1 MSDNPKKPISPKK
14 KVFPIIK
21 LKKPIIPRLPIKM
34 TNLQFPKMDL
44 SNSVFSDKITTDDDG
59 LSNNIYN
66 ITNNNSLD
74 TSNNIKTSKSTFLN
88 NYTNKNTSNIK
99 KPSLSSIDIKINNLL
114 NKIRMEREDRIQ
126 KNKLI
131 TGQNYKNFIS
141 KIDKN
146 QTNTKSRRH
155 ATYPYKS
162 PLNVIKN
169 KSAITANKSIGTDD
183 DNDVTKKTHDNAE
196 ENINNINDI
205 FRETSASLS
214 NIYNN
219 ISKDYLN
226 KYNNPHF
233 HGKYMS
239 TPEYIPFSHFTSN
252 NTVKNPLFIEKKKVV
267 IQVEIKNVADLL
279 KLIDDYPIKPDVE
292 YNINMGAIHKI
303 KEPLNEL
310 NDMIG
315 MNALKNSIVD
325 QIIYFVQELHI
336 SSDSKGDFMH
346 TCIYGPPGTGKT
358 EIAKIMGKIYSKMGI
373 LKKNK
378 FKKVTRADLIAGF
391 LGQTSLKTKEVISE
405 CLGGVLFIDEAYA
418 LGNREKRDSFAK
430 ECIDTI
436 CEALSDHKEDLMVII
451 AGYKEDLQKCF
462 FAYNQG
468 LDSRFTW
475 RFKTD
480 DYTPEE
486 LQKIFIKKVND
497 ANWKIK
503 QNNVHSEWFETNKD
517 YFKFF
522 GRDMETLFAKVKI
535 AHSRRVFCLS
545 NDIKKV
551 ITDADLKRGFE
562 MFLENDE
569 VKNRKDDFK
578 RSLNFGMYS

>member
-1 MSDNPKKPISPKK
+1 MNNNPKKPISPKNK
-14 KVFPIIK
+14 TFPNIK
-21 LKKPIIPRLPIKM
+21 LKKPVIPKIPIKK
-34 TNLQFPKMDL
+34 TNLVFPRVDL
-44 SNSVFSDKITTDDDG
+44 SNSEFYNKNS
-59 LSNNIYN
+59 SNNITN
-66 ITNNNSLD
+66 IIKNTSLD
-74 TSNNIKTSKSTFLN
+74 ASNVIKTSKKTFFN
-88 NYTNKNTSNIK
+88 NYG
-99 KPSLSSIDIKINNLL
+99 KINASKNNLPNKTHIDLKITELL
-114 NKIRMEREDRIQ
+114 NRIRMEREDRIQ
-126 KNKLI
+126 KNKLL
-131 TGQNYKNFIS
+131 TVQNYKNFIS
-141 KIDKN
+141 KIDNNRKN
-146 QTNTKSRRH
+146 IKRH
-155 ATYPYKS
+155 NTYPYKS
-162 PLNVIKN
+162 HLNVIKN
-169 KSAITANKSIGTDD
+169 NTATTANKKTGTDD
-183 DNDVTKKTHDNAE
+183 NNVTKPAQNNVE
-196 ENINNINDI
+196 ENINNIDDI
-205 FRETSASLS
+205 FHETSSS
-214 NIYNN
+214 ISQIYNN
-219 ISKDYLN
+219 ISKEYLN
-226 KYNNPHF
+226 KYDNPNF
-233 HGKYMS
+233 HGKYETS
-239 TPEYIPFSHFTSN
+239 SGYIPFSHFTST
-252 NTVKNPLFIEKKKVV
+252 NTVKNPLFIEKKKVDIKVV
-267 IQVEIKNVADLL
+267 IKDISDLL
-279 KLIDDYPIKPDVE
+279 KLIEDYPIKPDVE
-292 YNINMGAIHKI
+292 YNINMSAIHNI

-310 NDMIG
+310 NNMIG

-336 SSDSKGDFMH
+336 SVDSKGDFMH

-373 LKKNK
+373 LKNNT

-391 LGQTSLKTKEVISE
+391 LGQTSLKTKNVISE

-436 CEALSDHKEDLMVII
+436 CEALSDHKDDLMVII
-451 AGYKEDLQKCF
+451 AGYKEDLHKCF

-480 DYTPEE
+480 DYTSEE

-503 QNNVHSEWFETNKD
+503 KNNIHTDWFETHKD

-545 NDIKKV
+545 NDEKKV

-562 MFLENDE
+562 MFIDNDE

-578 RSLNFGMYS
+578 RSLNFSMYS